1 MNREYDTAEVA
12 ASGDASDAPA
22 PGDPVGR
29 VNLPEEPE
37 PDPMQDVAVAGDMG
51 DSYGATGQDGQLR
64 EKVVYGL
71 MAGVLMILAM
81 VVILKGVFEQKMPI

>member
-29 VNLPEEPE
+29 VNLPDEPE
-37 PDPMQDVAVAGDMG
+37 PDPVQDVAVAGDMEDG
-51 DSYGATGQDGQLR
+51 VVATVPDGQLR
-64 EKVVYGL
+64 EKVVYGVL
-71 MAGVLMILAM
+71 AGVLMILAM
-81 VVILKGVFEQKMPI
+81 VVILQGVFEQKMPI

>member
-12 ASGDASDAPA
+12 ASGDASAAPA

-29 VNLPEEPE
+29 VNLPDEPE
-37 PDPMQDVAVAGDMG
+37 PDLAQDAAVAGDMDDG
-51 DSYGATGQDGQLR
+51 GVATGQDGQLR

-71 MAGVLMILAM
+71 LAGVLMILAM
-81 VVILKGVFEQKMPI
+81 VVILQGVFEQKMPL